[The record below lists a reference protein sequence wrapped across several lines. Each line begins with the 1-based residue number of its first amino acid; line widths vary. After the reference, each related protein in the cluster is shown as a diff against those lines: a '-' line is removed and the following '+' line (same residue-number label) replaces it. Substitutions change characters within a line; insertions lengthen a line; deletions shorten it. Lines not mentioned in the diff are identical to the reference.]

1 MEAERRSY
9 LRFETVLPVVV
20 ETPGHG
26 AHRYVARNVSC
37 GGLCLETQEPLPLG
51 TSLRV
56 WFVAPDGTRIG
67 ASGLVRNHYVFNY
80 TNGQRPRQCRG
91 MGVRF
96 TAFHDSGERAL
107 RSVIRRML
115 AVH

>member
-1 MEAERRSY
+1 MEADRRSY
-9 LRFETVLPVVV
+9 LRFETVLPVLI
-20 ETPGHG
+20 ETPGQETQ
-26 AHRYVARNVSC
+26 RYVARNVSC
-37 GGLCLETQEPLPLG
+37 GGLCLETREPLPLG
-51 TSLRV
+51 TPIRV

-80 TNGQRPRQCRG
+80 RTGDRTRQCRG

-107 RSVIRRML
+107 RSVIERML
-115 AVH
+115 AAH